1 MTDPNVSHRTP
12 GTGRFKLVLIMLVF
26 LAPIAAAGLLTLS
39 GWQPEGKGN
48 GRPIVPQRSVA
59 EVHVDVA
66 GRPWAWRDSEPR
78 LTLVA
83 LPGPGCAAQCLQTLA
98 LMRNARIVLNRNA
111 DRLRLLYLGTPPTA
125 PGADGV
131 MPAWTIGTDAA
142 KAFDSFRPTEPDTV
156 AAVLVE
162 SNATALSWYPAG
174 FDPSGLRKDMQKVI
188 R

>member
-1 MTDPNVSHRTP
+1 MTDPNVSTQKP
-12 GTGRFKLVLIMLVF
+12 GNGRVKLVLIMLVF
-26 LAPIAAAGLLTLS
+26 LAPIVAAGLLTLS

-48 GRPIVPQRSVA
+48 GHPIVPQRSVA
-59 EVHVDVA
+59 DARVDVE
-66 GRPWAWRDSEPR
+66 GKPWAWRDSEPR

-83 LPGPGCAAQCLQTLA
+83 LPGPGCAAHCLETLA

-111 DRLRLLYLGTPPTA
+111 DRLRLLYLGTAPTA

-131 MPAWTIGTDAA
+131 MPDWKVGVDASG
-142 KAFDSFRPTEPDTV
+142 AFSEFRPTEPDSV

-162 SNATALSWYPAG
+162 SNATALSFYPAG

>member
-1 MTDPNVSHRTP
+1 MTDPNVPPRKP
-12 GTGRFKLVLIMLVF
+12 GSGRLKLVLIMLVF
-26 LAPIAAAGLLTLS
+26 LAPIIAAGLLTLS

-48 GRPIVPQRSVA
+48 GRPIVPQRSMA
-59 EVHVDVA
+59 EVRVDVA
-66 GRPWAWRDSEPR
+66 GTAWAWRDSEPR

-83 LPGPGCAAQCLQTLA
+83 LPGPDCAAHCLETLA

-111 DRLRLLYLGTPPTA
+111 DRLRLLYIGTPPTA
-125 PGADGV
+125 QGADAV
-131 MPAWTIGTDAA
+131 MPDWKVGVDAA
-142 KAFDSFRPTEPDTV
+142 KAFEEFRPTQPDTV

-174 FDPSGLRKDMQKVI
+174 FDPSGLRKDLQKVI